1 MQNAQPNLFTRHDT
15 IFGVCEG
22 LGEDLG
28 FNPLWLRLALPLLLF
43 INPVATLAGY
53 AAAGAIVFATRLL
66 VPNPRPAIA
75 RSAGASALPER
86 RAAARH
92 KLETDAENDAEAIAI
107 AA

>member
-1 MQNAQPNLFTRHDT
+1 MQTTQPNLFTRHDT

-22 LGEDLG
+22 LGEDFG

-43 INPVATLAGY
+43 FSPVATLAGY

-66 VPNPRPAIA
+66 VPNPRPADVPLA
-75 RSAGASALPER
+75 KADAAPER
-86 RAAARH
+86 VAATRDE
-92 KLETDAENDAEAIAI
+92 LEAGAENDADAIAL